1 LIPTLIDNHS
11 FEEVDFWK
19 ASGVFHIMDWI
30 GHSGWQTAAVI
41 FYSSEV
47 QEKECQGTLCVMDY
61 FSHLS
66 WVCQGVNLLVGQ
78 ELLESA
84 GLPFIGTSAAAA
96 RRAFDKVTFS
106 FFMLQACHIVCD
118 LLFGA
123 KGRITSCVLNPK
135 PYHVAHIVG
144 ILLSVSCFA
153 CTV

>member
-1 LIPTLIDNHS
+1 MT
-11 FEEVDFWK
+11 VDI
-19 ASGVFHIMDWI
+19 VFP
-30 GHSGWQTAAVI
+30 VI
-41 FYSSEV
+41 HGQFGED
-47 QEKECQGTLCVMDY
+47 G
-61 FSHLS
+61 
-66 WVCQGVNLLVGQ
+66 GIQ

-96 RRAFDKVTFS
+96 RHAFDKVTFS

-123 KGRITSCVLNPK
+123 KGRITSCILNPK